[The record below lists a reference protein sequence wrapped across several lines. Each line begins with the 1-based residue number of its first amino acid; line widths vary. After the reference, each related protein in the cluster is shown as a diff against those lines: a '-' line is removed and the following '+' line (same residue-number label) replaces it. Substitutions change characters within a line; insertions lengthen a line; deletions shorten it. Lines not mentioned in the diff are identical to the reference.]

1 MEVIHYP
8 RAGLRV
14 RCDKDVHSRVKQ
26 ACKNFAL
33 WLRLNMEFPIRV
45 VVYIKKD
52 YHIKTYQ
59 SKELV
64 SATFLGPDDKNLEP
78 YIRVASGDYE
88 ELTSERGE
96 ENAIYAILTSMAHEI
111 IHYRQWIDD
120 RELSEDEEEEEAE
133 EEGEKLVDRYYEW
146 TE

>member
-1 MEVIHYP
+1 MKVIRYP

-14 RCDKDVHSRVKQ
+14 RCDKDVHPRVKQ
-26 ACKNFAL
+26 ACKNFAF
-33 WLRLNMEFPIRV
+33 WLRLNMGFPIRV
-45 VVYIKKD
+45 VVYINKD
-52 YHIKTYQ
+52 YQIKTYQ
-59 SKELV
+59 TKELV

-78 YIRVASGDYE
+78 YVRVASGDYE

-96 ENAIYAILTSMAHEI
+96 ENAIYAILNSMAHEI

-120 RELSEDEEEEEAE
+120 RELSEDEAE
-133 EEGEKLVDRYYEW
+133 EVGEKLVDRYYEW